1 MNTSILLST
10 LHSGLD
16 YILKFTIN
24 EVVRVE
30 YSMKSQNKVFHP
42 SVWLYFSNVL
52 LWVFLGGG
60 SAYVFGDFFT
70 LKIHVLM
77 VYFTVSNTILWSVY
91 FKKAD

>member
-30 YSMKSQNKVFHP
+30 YSMKSQNKAFHP

-52 LWVFLGGG
+52 LWVFLGG
-60 SAYVFGDFFT
+60 SAYVFDDFFT

>member
-52 LWVFLGGG
+52 LWVFWGG
-60 SAYVFGDFFT
+60 SAYVFGDFLI

>member
-52 LWVFLGGG
+52 LWGFFFLG
-60 SAYVFGDFFT
+60 SAYVFGDFLT

-91 FKKAD
+91 FIKAD